1 MKITK
6 GQLKRI
12 INETRRTL
20 EDNPYAFEGD
30 DVGPGEIPA
39 SYQAKLYSAL
49 VPLGFEIFQTDSKY
63 LEYDIIDPLT
73 KVEAG
78 LRKQGFKNPQ
88 AIIDHLEPMLIDIIK
103 SKSSGGY
110 RTQALVDAIT
120 YDVFDQAAGGRP
132 FAGDP
137 APTFSRQPIWN
148 EEEDPAPRG
157 GYGATSKQ
165 FKPKPVDD
173 GRAPMISDSYNRK
186 NKMKISK
193 RQLKR
198 IIKEEYSKL
207 KRQGLIRESLDDR
220 MADMKARRPMSSMH
234 MNMAPDYGQGDAYEE
249 EMAGG
254 GHMPNGTILDLAS
267 EPGGVDIEELIAMF
281 GEEVFEKI
289 DELEA
294 DGLLKMMDDG
304 MVVSMRGY

>member
-6 GQLKRI
+6 RQLKRI
-12 INETRRTL
+12 INETRL
-20 EDNPYAFEGD
+20 GLADNPYAFEGD

-39 SYQAKLYSAL
+39 SYQSKLYSAMA
-49 VPLGFEIFQTDSKY
+49 PLGFEIFQTDSKY
-63 LEYDIIDPLT
+63 LEYDIADPLIQ
-73 KVEAG
+73 VEAR
-78 LRKQGFKNPQ
+78 LRKLGFKNPQ
-88 AIIDHLEPMLIDIIK
+88 AILDHLEPMLIDIVK
-103 SKSSGGY
+103 NKHSGGE

-120 YDVFDQAAGGRP
+120 YDVFDQAARGA

-137 APTFSRQPIWN
+137 APSFSRQPVWN
-148 EEEDPAPRG
+148 EEDPAPRG